1 MRFHRRTAA
10 LIAVVLILIGTGAVL
25 LAANLPVLWTAG
37 GLDAGT
43 TGAGQSARMA
53 VDAMGNVAIVS
64 GPALNSQDLAV
75 TSYTQD
81 GTFRW
86 RSTVTPNIGRFLG
99 DWIAASPE
107 GDFVAV
113 GHNITSTG
121 NPISITLVRYS
132 SDGTLLWRR
141 DIAGTFPSVGR
152 LLVDAAGSAYLA
164 FNSVG
169 DGQDIRLQKYDASGI
184 LQWSQV
190 ISTGT
195 FANDVATSAALSPN
209 GADVV
214 LTGNIV
220 GGATWIVAAFNAVTG
235 ARRWLVVS
243 PEGLT
248 TRDVVVDA
256 SRVFVTGQSF
266 TGAGTPA
273 LRYWLTVVAYDRA
286 TGARLWRRDLKPAD
300 AADAAGLRMAL
311 APDGGV
317 IATGQTNRGFLDWY
331 TVALEP
337 TGALRWEAV
346 RDGGLNTD
354 EIPAAVFTLAD
365 GTTVVTGKGGPNLPG
380 GFIPGVT
387 VGYGPD
393 GTLLWQA
400 FARMATVWGN
410 ALPNGNVC
418 ATGGY
423 DALITCWR
431 PVATGNQP
439 PTAVMSAT
447 PTSGPGP
454 LTVTFDGS
462 ASSDAD
468 GTIVAWSWAFGDG
481 QFSVGARTAHMYL
494 WARYLHGVAHG
505 DRQRRSV
512 QHDDDDD
519 RGDRCDTAGAG
530 RAHRCRERR
539 QIDRV
544 EVDERYDRADR
555 GRDRAMHWIRL
566 HELRSS
572 RFGRRNRDHVHRSIV
587 GPSDDLHLSRTR
599 GQRSRNVVLLEHG
612 ERSDEPLARL
622 VTRGDGLRKSLRAA
636 KGGAAGRTRRALV
649 LRSVRRLP

>member
-43 TGAGQSARMA
+43 TGAGQSAKMA

-121 NPISITLVRYS
+121 NPIGITLVRYS

-481 QFSVGARTAHMYL
+481 QFSVGARTAHMYSGP
-494 WARYLHGVAHG
+494 ATY
-505 DRQRRSV
+505 
-512 QHDDDDD
+512 
-519 RGDRCDTAGAG
+519 TASLTVTDNGGASNTTTTTI
-530 RAHRCRERR
+530 A
-539 QIDRV
+539 
-544 EVDERYDRADR
+544 
-555 GRDRAMHWIRL
+555 
-566 HELRSS
+566 
-572 RFGRRNRDHVHRSIV
+572 
-587 GPSDDLHLSRTR
+587 
-599 GQRSRNVVLLEHG
+599 
-612 ERSDEPLARL
+612 
-622 VTRGDGLRKSLRAA
+622 VTGATPQAPAALTAAASGRKSIALRWTNGTIAQTA
-636 KGGAAGRTRRALV
+636 VEIERCTGSGCTNFARVASVAGTATTFTDRLLALRTTYTYRVRAV
-649 LRSVRRLP
+649 NEAGTSSYSNTASAVTSR

>member
-1 MRFHRRTAA
+1 MRFHKHTKIIIAA
-10 LIAVVLILIGTGAVL
+10 VPILIGTGAIL

-43 TGAGQSARMA
+43 TSAGHSARMA

-64 GPALNSQDLAV
+64 APALNSRDLAV

-81 GTFRW
+81 GAFRW
-86 RSTVTPNIGRFLG
+86 RSTVTPGSGHFIG

-113 GHNITSTG
+113 GHSATSTG
-121 NPISITLVRYS
+121 NPIAITLVRFS
-132 SDGTLLWRR
+132 SGGTLLWRR
-141 DIAGTFPSVGR
+141 DIAGMFPSVGR
-152 LLVDAAGSAYLA
+152 LLVDAAGSTYLA
-164 FNSVG
+164 FNALG
-169 DGQDIRLQKYDASGI
+169 DGQDIGLQKYDASGI

-190 ISTGT
+190 IATG
-195 FANDVATSAALSPN
+195 FLSNDVATSAALSPN

-220 GGATWIVAAFNAVTG
+220 GGATWIVANFNAVTG

-243 PEGLT
+243 PEGVT

-273 LRYWLTVVAYDRA
+273 LRYFLTVVAYDRA

-300 AADAAGLRMAL
+300 AADAAGLRMAIL
-311 APDGGV
+311 PDGGV
-317 IATGQTNRGFLDWY
+317 VATGQTSRGFLDWY

-346 RDGGLNTD
+346 RDGGLNTN

-365 GTTVVTGKGGPNLPG
+365 GTTVVTGQGGPNLPG
-380 GFIPGVT
+380 GFIQGVAA
-387 VGYGPD
+387 GYGRD

-400 FARMATVWGN
+400 FARMVTVWGS
-410 ALPNGNVC
+410 ALPNGDFC

-431 PVATGNQP
+431 PAATANQP

-447 PTSGPGP
+447 PRSGLSP

-468 GTIVAWSWAFGDG
+468 GSIVAWSWNFGDG
-481 QFSVGARTAHMYL
+481 QFGVSAKTAHMYSGPATYTASL
-494 WARYLHGVAHG
+494 TVTDNGGATSTTSTTIVVGGELPQTPFALTAAVSG
-505 DRQRRSV
+505 RRSIALAWMISGNV
-512 QHDDDDD
+512 QTAVEIERCTGSGCTNFARVASVAGTATRYTD
-519 RGDRCDTAGAG
+519 RSLAQRTTYTYRVRAVNSSGASDYSNTASATT
-530 RAHRCRERR
+530 
-539 QIDRV
+539 
-544 EVDERYDRADR
+544 
-555 GRDRAMHWIRL
+555 
-566 HELRSS
+566 S
-572 RFGRRNRDHVHRSIV
+572 R
-587 GPSDDLHLSRTR
+587 
-599 GQRSRNVVLLEHG
+599 
-612 ERSDEPLARL
+612 
-622 VTRGDGLRKSLRAA
+622 
-636 KGGAAGRTRRALV
+636 
-649 LRSVRRLP
+649 

>member
-1 MRFHRRTAA
+1 MRFYRRTAA
-10 LIAVVLILIGTGAVL
+10 LTAVVLVLIGTGAVL
-25 LAANLPVLWTAG
+25 LAANLPALWTAG

-107 GDFVAV
+107 GAFVAV
-113 GHNITSTG
+113 GHTTTSTG
-121 NPISITLVRYS
+121 NPIGITLVRYS

-141 DIAGTFPSVGR
+141 DIAGTSPSVGR

-195 FANDVATSAALSPN
+195 FANDVATSAALSPS
-209 GADVV
+209 GADVM

-243 PEGLT
+243 PEGVT

-410 ALPNGNVC
+410 GLPNGNVC

-423 DALITCWR
+423 DALVTCWR

-439 PTAVMSAT
+439 PTAAMSAT

-481 QFSVGARTAHMYL
+481 QFSGGARTAHMYSGPATYRASL
-494 WARYLHGVAHG
+494 TVTDNGGASNTTTTTIAVTGATPQAPAALTAAASGGKSIALRWTNGTIAQTAVEIERCTGSGCTNFARVASVARTATTFT
-505 DRQRRSV
+505 DRSLAPRTTYTYRV
-512 QHDDDDD
+512 
-519 RGDRCDTAGAG
+519 RAVNEAGASPYSNT
-530 RAHRCRERR
+530 ASA
-539 QIDRV
+539 V
-544 EVDERYDRADR
+544 T
-555 GRDRAMHWIRL
+555 
-566 HELRSS
+566 S
-572 RFGRRNRDHVHRSIV
+572 R
-587 GPSDDLHLSRTR
+587 
-599 GQRSRNVVLLEHG
+599 
-612 ERSDEPLARL
+612 
-622 VTRGDGLRKSLRAA
+622 
-636 KGGAAGRTRRALV
+636 
-649 LRSVRRLP
+649 

>member
-1 MRFHRRTAA
+1 
-10 LIAVVLILIGTGAVL
+10 
-25 LAANLPVLWTAG
+25 
-37 GLDAGT
+37 
-43 TGAGQSARMA
+43 
-53 VDAMGNVAIVS
+53 
-64 GPALNSQDLAV
+64 
-75 TSYTQD
+75 
-81 GTFRW
+81 
-86 RSTVTPNIGRFLG
+86 VTPNTGRFIG

-121 NPISITLVRYS
+121 NPISIMLVRYS

-195 FANDVATSAALSPN
+195 FANDVATSAALSPT

-300 AADAAGLRMAL
+300 AADAAGLRIAL

-354 EIPAAVFTLAD
+354 EIPAAVLTLAD

-410 ALPNGNVC
+410 TLPNGDVC

-439 PTAVMSAT
+439 PIAVMSAT

-462 ASSDAD
+462 GSSDAD

-481 QFSVGARTAHMYL
+481 QFSVGARTAHMYSGP
-494 WARYLHGVAHG
+494 ATY
-505 DRQRRSV
+505 
-512 QHDDDDD
+512 
-519 RGDRCDTAGAG
+519 TASLTVTDNGGASNTTTRTIAVTGATPQAPAALSAASG
-530 RAHRCRERR
+530 RKSIALRWTNGTIA
-539 QIDRV
+539 QTAV
-544 EVDERYDRADR
+544 EVERCTGSACTNFARVASVAGTAAMFTDRLLAPR
-555 GRDRAMHWIRL
+555 TTYTYRVRAVS
-566 HELRSS
+566 EAGTSS
-572 RFGRRNRDHVHRSIV
+572 YSNTASAVT
-587 GPSDDLHLSRTR
+587 SR
-599 GQRSRNVVLLEHG
+599 
-612 ERSDEPLARL
+612 
-622 VTRGDGLRKSLRAA
+622 
-636 KGGAAGRTRRALV
+636 
-649 LRSVRRLP
+649 

>member
-43 TGAGQSARMA
+43 TGAGQSAKMA

-141 DIAGTFPSVGR
+141 DIAGTSPSVGR

-481 QFSVGARTAHMYL
+481 QFSVGARTAHMYSGP
-494 WARYLHGVAHG
+494 ATY
-505 DRQRRSV
+505 
-512 QHDDDDD
+512 
-519 RGDRCDTAGAG
+519 TASLTVTDNGGASNTTTTTI
-530 RAHRCRERR
+530 A
-539 QIDRV
+539 
-544 EVDERYDRADR
+544 
-555 GRDRAMHWIRL
+555 
-566 HELRSS
+566 
-572 RFGRRNRDHVHRSIV
+572 
-587 GPSDDLHLSRTR
+587 
-599 GQRSRNVVLLEHG
+599 
-612 ERSDEPLARL
+612 
-622 VTRGDGLRKSLRAA
+622 VTGATPQAPAALTAAASGRKSIALRWTNGTIAQTA
-636 KGGAAGRTRRALV
+636 VEIERCTGSGCTNFARVASVAGTATTFTDRLLALRTTYTYRVRAV
-649 LRSVRRLP
+649 NEAGTSSYSNTASAVTSR

>member
-53 VDAMGNVAIVS
+53 ADAMGNVAIVS

-248 TRDVVVDA
+248 TRDVVVDG

-337 TGALRWEAV
+337 TGAVRWEAV

-354 EIPAAVFTLAD
+354 EVPAAVFTLAD

-410 ALPNGNVC
+410 GLPNGNVC

-423 DALITCWR
+423 DALVTCWR

-439 PTAVMSAT
+439 PTAAMSAT

-481 QFSVGARTAHMYL
+481 QFSGGARTAHMYSGPATYRASL
-494 WARYLHGVAHG
+494 TVTDNGGASNTTTTTIAVTGAIPQAPAALTAAASGGKSIALRWTNGTIAQTAVEIERCTGSGCTNFARVASVARTATTFT
-505 DRQRRSV
+505 DRSLALRTTYTYRV
-512 QHDDDDD
+512 
-519 RGDRCDTAGAG
+519 RAVNEAGASPYSNT
-530 RAHRCRERR
+530 ASA
-539 QIDRV
+539 V
-544 EVDERYDRADR
+544 T
-555 GRDRAMHWIRL
+555 
-566 HELRSS
+566 S
-572 RFGRRNRDHVHRSIV
+572 R
-587 GPSDDLHLSRTR
+587 
-599 GQRSRNVVLLEHG
+599 
-612 ERSDEPLARL
+612 
-622 VTRGDGLRKSLRAA
+622 
-636 KGGAAGRTRRALV
+636 
-649 LRSVRRLP
+649 

>member
-1 MRFHRRTAA
+1 MIFHKKTAA
-10 LIAVVLILIGTGAVL
+10 LMAAVLLLIGTAAVI
-25 LAANLPVLWTAG
+25 AATTIPVLWSAG

-64 GPALNSQDLAV
+64 GPALNSRDLAV
-75 TSYTQD
+75 SSYTQN

-86 RSTVTPNIGRFLG
+86 RGTVSPAVGTFRG

-113 GHNITSTG
+113 GRNVTSTG
-121 NPISITLVRYS
+121 NPIGITMVRYS
-132 SDGTLLWRR
+132 SGGTLLWRR

-152 LLVDAAGSAYLA
+152 LLVDAAGSTYLA
-164 FNSVG
+164 FNSLG
-169 DGQDIRLQKYDASGI
+169 DGQDIRLQKYDPSGN

-190 ISTGT
+190 IATGLLS
-195 FANDVATSAALSPN
+195 NDVATSAAFSPN

-220 GGATWIVAAFNAVTG
+220 GGATWIVASFNAVTG

-243 PEGLT
+243 PEGLS

-273 LRYWLTVVAYDRA
+273 LRYWLTVVAYDSA

-300 AADAAGLRMAL
+300 AGDAAGLRMAL

-317 IATGQTNRGFLDWY
+317 IVTGQTNRGFLDWY

-346 RDGGLNTD
+346 RDGGLNTN
-354 EIPAAVFTLAD
+354 EIPAAVFMLPD
-365 GTTVVTGKGGPNLPG
+365 GTTVVTGQGGPNLPG

-387 VGYGPD
+387 VGYGRD

-400 FARMATVWGN
+400 FSRMVTVWGS
-410 ALPNGNVC
+410 ALPNGDIC

-431 PVATGNQP
+431 PVVGAPNMP
-439 PTAVMSAT
+439 PVAAMSAT
-447 PTSGPGP
+447 PTSGPAP

-468 GTIVAWSWAFGDG
+468 GAVVAWSWSFGDG
-481 QFSVGARTAHMYL
+481 AFSSGARTAHMYSGPGTYTASL
-494 WARYLHGVAHG
+494 TVTDDQGATATSMTTIVATSELLPQAPSALSAAAVG
-505 DRQRRSV
+505 RRSISLTWTNGTIAQTAV
-512 QHDDDDD
+512 LIE
-519 RGDRCDTAGAG
+519 RCTGAG
-530 RAHRCRERR
+530 CTNFAQVASVAGNATTYTDSSLAARTTYTYRA
-539 QIDRV
+539 
-544 EVDERYDRADR
+544 RAFNQFGGSPYSNIASAR
-555 GRDRAMHWIRL
+555 T
-566 HELRSS
+566 LR
-572 RFGRRNRDHVHRSIV
+572 
-587 GPSDDLHLSRTR
+587 
-599 GQRSRNVVLLEHG
+599 
-612 ERSDEPLARL
+612 
-622 VTRGDGLRKSLRAA
+622 
-636 KGGAAGRTRRALV
+636 
-649 LRSVRRLP
+649 

>member
-10 LIAVVLILIGTGAVL
+10 LTAVVLILIGTGAVL
-25 LAANLPVLWTAG
+25 LAANLPVLWTAD

-43 TGAGQSARMA
+43 TGAGQSAKMA

-107 GDFVAV
+107 GAFVAV

-141 DIAGTFPSVGR
+141 DIAGTVPSVGR

-400 FARMATVWGN
+400 FARMATVWGD

-481 QFSVGARTAHMYL
+481 QFSVGARTAHMYSGPATYTASL
-494 WARYLHGVAHG
+494 TVTDNGGASNTTTTTIVVTGATPQAPAALTAAASG
-505 DRQRRSV
+505 RRSIALRWTNGTIAQTAV
-512 QHDDDDD
+512 EIERCTGSGCTNFARVASVAGTATTFTD
-519 RGDRCDTAGAG
+519 RLLALLTTYTYRVRAVNEAGTSSYSNTASA
-530 RAHRCRERR
+530 
-539 QIDRV
+539 V
-544 EVDERYDRADR
+544 T
-555 GRDRAMHWIRL
+555 
-566 HELRSS
+566 
-572 RFGRRNRDHVHRSIV
+572 NR
-587 GPSDDLHLSRTR
+587 
-599 GQRSRNVVLLEHG
+599 
-612 ERSDEPLARL
+612 
-622 VTRGDGLRKSLRAA
+622 
-636 KGGAAGRTRRALV
+636 
-649 LRSVRRLP
+649 

>member
-1 MRFHRRTAA
+1 MRFYRRTAA
-10 LIAVVLILIGTGAVL
+10 LTAVVLVLIGTGAVL
-25 LAANLPVLWTAG
+25 LAANLPALWTAG

-107 GDFVAV
+107 GDFVGV

-141 DIAGTFPSVGR
+141 DIAGTSPSVGR

-195 FANDVATSAALSPN
+195 FANDVATSAALSPS
-209 GADVV
+209 GADVM

-243 PEGLT
+243 PEGVT

-410 ALPNGNVC
+410 GLPNGNVC

-423 DALITCWR
+423 DALVTCWR

-439 PTAVMSAT
+439 PTAAMSAT
-447 PTSGPGP
+447 PTSGPAP

-481 QFSVGARTAHMYL
+481 QFSGGARTAHMYSGPATYRASL
-494 WARYLHGVAHG
+494 TVTDNGGASNTTTTTIAVTGATPQAPAALTAAASGGKSIALRWTNGTIAQTAVEIERCTGSGCTNFARVASVARTATTFT
-505 DRQRRSV
+505 DRSLAPRTTYTYRV
-512 QHDDDDD
+512 
-519 RGDRCDTAGAG
+519 RAVNEAGASPYSNT
-530 RAHRCRERR
+530 ASA
-539 QIDRV
+539 V
-544 EVDERYDRADR
+544 T
-555 GRDRAMHWIRL
+555 
-566 HELRSS
+566 S
-572 RFGRRNRDHVHRSIV
+572 R
-587 GPSDDLHLSRTR
+587 
-599 GQRSRNVVLLEHG
+599 
-612 ERSDEPLARL
+612 
-622 VTRGDGLRKSLRAA
+622 
-636 KGGAAGRTRRALV
+636 
-649 LRSVRRLP
+649 

>member
-1 MRFHRRTAA
+1 MRFHERTAA
-10 LIAVVLILIGTGAVL
+10 LIALVLILIGTGVVL

-43 TGAGQSARMA
+43 TGAGQAARMA
-53 VDAMGNVAIVS
+53 VDAAGNVAIVS

-410 ALPNGNVC
+410 VLPNGNVC

-439 PTAVMSAT
+439 PTAIMSAT

-481 QFSVGARTAHMYL
+481 QFSVGARTAHMYSGP
-494 WARYLHGVAHG
+494 ATY
-505 DRQRRSV
+505 
-512 QHDDDDD
+512 
-519 RGDRCDTAGAG
+519 TASLTVTDNGGASNTTTTTI
-530 RAHRCRERR
+530 A
-539 QIDRV
+539 
-544 EVDERYDRADR
+544 
-555 GRDRAMHWIRL
+555 
-566 HELRSS
+566 
-572 RFGRRNRDHVHRSIV
+572 
-587 GPSDDLHLSRTR
+587 
-599 GQRSRNVVLLEHG
+599 
-612 ERSDEPLARL
+612 
-622 VTRGDGLRKSLRAA
+622 VTGATPQAPAALTAAASRKSIALRWTNGTIAQTA
-636 KGGAAGRTRRALV
+636 VEIERCTGSGCTNFARVASVAGTATTFTDRLLALRTTYTYRVRAVNEAGTSSYSNTASAVTSL
-649 LRSVRRLP
+649 

>member
-1 MRFHRRTAA
+1 MRFHKRAA
-10 LIAVVLILIGTGAVL
+10 GLIPLVLILSGTAAVL

-43 TGAGQSARMA
+43 TGAGQSAKMA

-107 GDFVAV
+107 GAFVAV

-121 NPISITLVRYS
+121 NPIGITLVRYS

-141 DIAGTFPSVGR
+141 DIAGTSPSVGR

-195 FANDVATSAALSPN
+195 FANDVATSAALSPS
-209 GADVV
+209 GADVM

-387 VGYGPD
+387 VGYGSD

-431 PVATGNQP
+431 PVATGSQR
-439 PTAVMSAT
+439 PTAVMSAN

-481 QFSVGARTAHMYL
+481 QFSVGARTAHMYSGPATYTASL
-494 WARYLHGVAHG
+494 TVTDNGGASNTTTTTVAVTGATPQAPAALTAAASGGKSIALRWTNGTIAQTAVEIERCTGSGCTNFARVASVARTATTFT
-505 DRQRRSV
+505 DRSLAPRTTYTYRV
-512 QHDDDDD
+512 
-519 RGDRCDTAGAG
+519 RAVNEAGASPYSNT
-530 RAHRCRERR
+530 ASA
-539 QIDRV
+539 V
-544 EVDERYDRADR
+544 T
-555 GRDRAMHWIRL
+555 
-566 HELRSS
+566 S
-572 RFGRRNRDHVHRSIV
+572 R
-587 GPSDDLHLSRTR
+587 
-599 GQRSRNVVLLEHG
+599 
-612 ERSDEPLARL
+612 
-622 VTRGDGLRKSLRAA
+622 
-636 KGGAAGRTRRALV
+636 
-649 LRSVRRLP
+649 

>member
-1 MRFHRRTAA
+1 
-10 LIAVVLILIGTGAVL
+10 
-25 LAANLPVLWTAG
+25 
-37 GLDAGT
+37 
-43 TGAGQSARMA
+43 MA

-107 GDFVAV
+107 GAFVAV
-113 GHNITSTG
+113 GHTTTSTG
-121 NPISITLVRYS
+121 NPIGITLVRYS

-141 DIAGTFPSVGR
+141 DIAGTSPSVGR

-195 FANDVATSAALSPN
+195 FANDVATSAALSPS
-209 GADVV
+209 GADVM

-243 PEGLT
+243 PEGVT

-410 ALPNGNVC
+410 GLPNGNVC

-423 DALITCWR
+423 DALVTCWR

-439 PTAVMSAT
+439 PTAAMSAT

-481 QFSVGARTAHMYL
+481 QSSVGARTAHMYSGPATYTASL
-494 WARYLHGVAHG
+494 TVTDNGGASNTTTTTIAVTGATPQAPAALTAAASGGKSIALRWTNGTIAQTAVEIERCTGSGCTNFARVASVARTATTFT
-505 DRQRRSV
+505 DRSLAPRTTYTYRV
-512 QHDDDDD
+512 
-519 RGDRCDTAGAG
+519 RAVNEAGASPYSNT
-530 RAHRCRERR
+530 ASA
-539 QIDRV
+539 V
-544 EVDERYDRADR
+544 T
-555 GRDRAMHWIRL
+555 
-566 HELRSS
+566 S
-572 RFGRRNRDHVHRSIV
+572 R
-587 GPSDDLHLSRTR
+587 
-599 GQRSRNVVLLEHG
+599 
-612 ERSDEPLARL
+612 
-622 VTRGDGLRKSLRAA
+622 
-636 KGGAAGRTRRALV
+636 
-649 LRSVRRLP
+649 

>member
-1 MRFHRRTAA
+1 MRFHERSG
-10 LIAVVLILIGTGAVL
+10 LIPLVLILIGTAAVL

-43 TGAGQSARMA
+43 TGAGQSATMA
-53 VDAMGNVAIVS
+53 ADAMGNVAVVS
-64 GPALNSQDLAV
+64 GPALNSRDLAV

-86 RSTVTPNIGRFLG
+86 RSTVTPNVGRFLG

-141 DIAGTFPSVGR
+141 DIAGTVPSVGR

-169 DGQDIRLQKYDASGI
+169 DGQDIRLQKYDASGV

-243 PEGLT
+243 PEGLA

-331 TVALEP
+331 TVALDP

-354 EIPAAVFTLAD
+354 EVPAAVFTLAD

-431 PVATGNQP
+431 PVATGNQS
-439 PTAVMSAT
+439 PTAVMLAT

-481 QFSVGARTAHMYL
+481 QFSVGARTAHMSSGPATYTASL
-494 WARYLHGVAHG
+494 TVTDNGGASNTTTTTVAVTGATPQAPAALTAAASRKSIALTWTNGTIAQTAVEIERCTGSGCTNFARVASVAG
-505 DRQRRSV
+505 TAATFTDRSV
-512 QHDDDDD
+512 ALQTTYTY
-519 RGDRCDTAGAG
+519 RVRAVNQAGTSSYSNTASA
-530 RAHRCRERR
+530 
-539 QIDRV
+539 V
-544 EVDERYDRADR
+544 T
-555 GRDRAMHWIRL
+555 
-566 HELRSS
+566 S
-572 RFGRRNRDHVHRSIV
+572 R
-587 GPSDDLHLSRTR
+587 
-599 GQRSRNVVLLEHG
+599 
-612 ERSDEPLARL
+612 
-622 VTRGDGLRKSLRAA
+622 
-636 KGGAAGRTRRALV
+636 
-649 LRSVRRLP
+649 

>member
-1 MRFHRRTAA
+1 MRFYRRTAA
-10 LIAVVLILIGTGAVL
+10 LTAVVLVLIGTGAVL
-25 LAANLPVLWTAG
+25 LAANLPALWTAG

-43 TGAGQSARMA
+43 TGAGQSAKMA

-107 GDFVAV
+107 GAFVAV
-113 GHNITSTG
+113 GHNVTSTG
-121 NPISITLVRYS
+121 NPIGITLVRYS

-195 FANDVATSAALSPN
+195 FANDVATSAALSPS
-209 GADVV
+209 GADVM

-243 PEGLT
+243 PEGVT

-410 ALPNGNVC
+410 GLPNGNVC

-423 DALITCWR
+423 DALVTCWR

-439 PTAVMSAT
+439 PTAAMSAT

-481 QFSVGARTAHMYL
+481 QFSGGARTAHMYSGPATYTASL
-494 WARYLHGVAHG
+494 TVTDNGGASNTTTTTIAVTGATPQAPAALTADASGRKSIALRWTNGTIAQTAVEIERCTASGCTNFARVASVARTATTFT
-505 DRQRRSV
+505 DRSLAPRTTYTYRV
-512 QHDDDDD
+512 
-519 RGDRCDTAGAG
+519 RAVNEAGASPYSNT
-530 RAHRCRERR
+530 ASA
-539 QIDRV
+539 V
-544 EVDERYDRADR
+544 T
-555 GRDRAMHWIRL
+555 
-566 HELRSS
+566 S
-572 RFGRRNRDHVHRSIV
+572 R
-587 GPSDDLHLSRTR
+587 
-599 GQRSRNVVLLEHG
+599 
-612 ERSDEPLARL
+612 
-622 VTRGDGLRKSLRAA
+622 
-636 KGGAAGRTRRALV
+636 
-649 LRSVRRLP
+649 

>member
-107 GDFVAV
+107 GAFVAV

-141 DIAGTFPSVGR
+141 DIAGTSPSVGR

-439 PTAVMSAT
+439 PTAAMSAT

-481 QFSVGARTAHMYL
+481 QFSVGARTAHMYSGPATYTASL
-494 WARYLHGVAHG
+494 TVTDNGGASNTTTTTIAVTGATPQAPAALTAAASGRKSIALRWTNGTIAQTAVEIERCTGSGCTNFARVASVAG
-505 DRQRRSV
+505 TATTFTDRLLALRTTYTYRV
-512 QHDDDDD
+512 
-519 RGDRCDTAGAG
+519 RAVNGAG
-530 RAHRCRERR
+530 T
-539 QIDRV
+539 
-544 EVDERYDRADR
+544 
-555 GRDRAMHWIRL
+555 
-566 HELRSS
+566 SS
-572 RFGRRNRDHVHRSIV
+572 YSNTASAVT
-587 GPSDDLHLSRTR
+587 SR
-599 GQRSRNVVLLEHG
+599 
-612 ERSDEPLARL
+612 
-622 VTRGDGLRKSLRAA
+622 
-636 KGGAAGRTRRALV
+636 
-649 LRSVRRLP
+649 

>member
-1 MRFHRRTAA
+1 MRPHKRTAA
-10 LIAVVLILIGTGAVL
+10 LIWVVLILIGTGAVL

-43 TGAGQSARMA
+43 TGAGQSAKMA

-481 QFSVGARTAHMYL
+481 QFSVGARTAHMYSGP
-494 WARYLHGVAHG
+494 ATY
-505 DRQRRSV
+505 
-512 QHDDDDD
+512 
-519 RGDRCDTAGAG
+519 TASLTVTDNGGASNTTTTTI
-530 RAHRCRERR
+530 A
-539 QIDRV
+539 
-544 EVDERYDRADR
+544 
-555 GRDRAMHWIRL
+555 
-566 HELRSS
+566 
-572 RFGRRNRDHVHRSIV
+572 
-587 GPSDDLHLSRTR
+587 
-599 GQRSRNVVLLEHG
+599 
-612 ERSDEPLARL
+612 
-622 VTRGDGLRKSLRAA
+622 VTGATPQAPAALTAAASGRKSIALRWTNGTIAQTA
-636 KGGAAGRTRRALV
+636 VEIERCTGSGCTNFARVASVAGTATTFTDRLLALRTTYTYRVRAV
-649 LRSVRRLP
+649 NEAGTSSYSNTASAVTSP

>member
-1 MRFHRRTAA
+1 MRFHKRTAA
-10 LIAVVLILIGTGAVL
+10 FVAAVSILIGTGAVL
-25 LAANLPVLWTAG
+25 LAANLPVLWIAG

-53 VDAMGNVAIVS
+53 VDAIGNVAIVS

-75 TSYTQD
+75 TSYAQD

-121 NPISITLVRYS
+121 NSISITLVRYS

-164 FNSVG
+164 FSSVG
-169 DGQDIRLQKYDASGI
+169 DGQDIRLQKYNASGI

-190 ISTGT
+190 IATGT
-195 FANDVATSAALSPN
+195 LANDVATSAALSPN

-273 LRYWLTVVAYDRA
+273 LRYWLTVVAYDGA

-400 FARMATVWGN
+400 FARMATVWGD

-481 QFSVGARTAHMYL
+481 QFSVGARTAHMYSGP
-494 WARYLHGVAHG
+494 ATY
-505 DRQRRSV
+505 
-512 QHDDDDD
+512 
-519 RGDRCDTAGAG
+519 TASLTVTDNGGASNTTTTTI
-530 RAHRCRERR
+530 A
-539 QIDRV
+539 
-544 EVDERYDRADR
+544 
-555 GRDRAMHWIRL
+555 
-566 HELRSS
+566 
-572 RFGRRNRDHVHRSIV
+572 
-587 GPSDDLHLSRTR
+587 
-599 GQRSRNVVLLEHG
+599 
-612 ERSDEPLARL
+612 
-622 VTRGDGLRKSLRAA
+622 VTGATPQAPAALTAAASGRKSIALRWTNGTIAQTA
-636 KGGAAGRTRRALV
+636 VEIERCTGSGCTNFARVASVAGTAITFTDRLLALRTTYTYRVRAV
-649 LRSVRRLP
+649 NEAGTSSYSNTASAVTSR

>member
-43 TGAGQSARMA
+43 TGAGQSAKMA

-121 NPISITLVRYS
+121 NPISVTLVRYS

-354 EIPAAVFTLAD
+354 EVPAAVFTLAD

-387 VGYGPD
+387 VGYGPN

-481 QFSVGARTAHMYL
+481 QFSVGARTAHMYSGP
-494 WARYLHGVAHG
+494 ATY
-505 DRQRRSV
+505 
-512 QHDDDDD
+512 
-519 RGDRCDTAGAG
+519 TASLTVTDNGGA
-530 RAHRCRERR
+530 
-539 QIDRV
+539 
-544 EVDERYDRADR
+544 
-555 GRDRAMHWIRL
+555 
-566 HELRSS
+566 S
-572 RFGRRNRDHVHRSIV
+572 NTTTTTTIV
-587 GPSDDLHLSRTR
+587 
-599 GQRSRNVVLLEHG
+599 
-612 ERSDEPLARL
+612 
-622 VTRGDGLRKSLRAA
+622 VTGATPQAPAALTAAASRKSIALRWTNGTIAQTA
-636 KGGAAGRTRRALV
+636 VEIERCTGSGCTNFARVASVAGTATTFTDRLLALRTTYTYRVRAV
-649 LRSVRRLP
+649 NEAGTSSYSNTASAVTSR

>member
-43 TGAGQSARMA
+43 TGAGQSAKMA

-141 DIAGTFPSVGR
+141 DIAGTVPSVGR

-400 FARMATVWGN
+400 FARMATVWGD

-481 QFSVGARTAHMYL
+481 QFSVGARTAHMYSGPATYTASL
-494 WARYLHGVAHG
+494 TVTDNGGASNTTTTTIAVTGATPQAPAALTADASGRKSIALRWTNGTIAQTAVEIERCTGSGCTNFARVASVARTATTFT
-505 DRQRRSV
+505 DRSLALRTTYTYRV
-512 QHDDDDD
+512 
-519 RGDRCDTAGAG
+519 RAVNEAGASPYSNT
-530 RAHRCRERR
+530 ASA
-539 QIDRV
+539 V
-544 EVDERYDRADR
+544 T
-555 GRDRAMHWIRL
+555 
-566 HELRSS
+566 S
-572 RFGRRNRDHVHRSIV
+572 R
-587 GPSDDLHLSRTR
+587 
-599 GQRSRNVVLLEHG
+599 
-612 ERSDEPLARL
+612 
-622 VTRGDGLRKSLRAA
+622 
-636 KGGAAGRTRRALV
+636 
-649 LRSVRRLP
+649 

>member
-43 TGAGQSARMA
+43 TGAGQSAKMA

-365 GTTVVTGKGGPNLPG
+365 GTTVVTGKGGPNLPD

-481 QFSVGARTAHMYL
+481 QFSVGARTAHMYSGP
-494 WARYLHGVAHG
+494 ATY
-505 DRQRRSV
+505 
-512 QHDDDDD
+512 
-519 RGDRCDTAGAG
+519 TASLTVTDNGGASNTTTTTI
-530 RAHRCRERR
+530 A
-539 QIDRV
+539 
-544 EVDERYDRADR
+544 
-555 GRDRAMHWIRL
+555 
-566 HELRSS
+566 
-572 RFGRRNRDHVHRSIV
+572 
-587 GPSDDLHLSRTR
+587 
-599 GQRSRNVVLLEHG
+599 
-612 ERSDEPLARL
+612 
-622 VTRGDGLRKSLRAA
+622 VTGAIPQAPAALTAAASGRKSIALRWTNGTIAQTA
-636 KGGAAGRTRRALV
+636 VEIERCTGSGCTNFARVASVARTATTFTDRSLALRTTYTYRVRAVNEAGTSSYSNTASAV
-649 LRSVRRLP
+649 TSP

>member
-1 MRFHRRTAA
+1 
-10 LIAVVLILIGTGAVL
+10 
-25 LAANLPVLWTAG
+25 
-37 GLDAGT
+37 
-43 TGAGQSARMA
+43 
-53 VDAMGNVAIVS
+53 MGNVAIVS

-107 GDFVAV
+107 GAFVAV
-113 GHNITSTG
+113 GHNVTSTG

-132 SDGTLLWRR
+132 FDGTLLWRR
-141 DIAGTFPSVGR
+141 DIAGTSPSVGR

-164 FNSVG
+164 FNSIG

-410 ALPNGNVC
+410 VLPNGNVC

-439 PTAVMSAT
+439 PTAAMSAT
-447 PTSGPGP
+447 PRSGPGP

-481 QFSVGARTAHMYL
+481 QFSVGARTAHMYSGPATYTASL
-494 WARYLHGVAHG
+494 TVTDNGGASNTTTTTIAVTGAIPQAPAALTAAASGRKSIALRWTNGTIAQTAVEIERCTGSGCTNFARVASVAG
-505 DRQRRSV
+505 TATTFTDRLLALRTTYTYRV
-512 QHDDDDD
+512 
-519 RGDRCDTAGAG
+519 RAVNGAG
-530 RAHRCRERR
+530 T
-539 QIDRV
+539 
-544 EVDERYDRADR
+544 
-555 GRDRAMHWIRL
+555 
-566 HELRSS
+566 SS
-572 RFGRRNRDHVHRSIV
+572 YSNTAS
-587 GPSDDLHLSRTR
+587 
-599 GQRSRNVVLLEHG
+599 
-612 ERSDEPLARL
+612 A
-622 VTRGDGLRKSLRAA
+622 VTS
-636 KGGAAGRTRRALV
+636 
-649 LRSVRRLP
+649 P

>member
-43 TGAGQSARMA
+43 TGAGQSAKMA

-86 RSTVTPNIGRFLG
+86 RSTVTPNVGRFLG

-107 GDFVAV
+107 GDFVAA

-121 NPISITLVRYS
+121 NPISIMLVRYS

-169 DGQDIRLQKYDASGI
+169 DGQDIRLLKYDASGI

-209 GADVV
+209 GADVM

-337 TGALRWEAV
+337 TGDLRWEAV

-365 GTTVVTGKGGPNLPG
+365 GTTVVTGKGGPNLPD

-454 LTVTFDGS
+454 LLTVTFDGS

-468 GTIVAWSWAFGDG
+468 GTLVAWSWAFGDG
-481 QFSVGARTAHMYL
+481 QFSVGARTAHMYSGPATYTASL
-494 WARYLHGVAHG
+494 TVTDNGGASNTTTTTVAVTG
-505 DRQRRSV
+505 ATPQAPAAL
-512 QHDDDDD
+512 
-519 RGDRCDTAGAG
+519 TADASG
-530 RAHRCRERR
+530 
-539 QIDRV
+539 
-544 EVDERYDRADR
+544 
-555 GRDRAMHWIRL
+555 
-566 HELRSS
+566 
-572 RFGRRNRDHVHRSIV
+572 
-587 GPSDDLHLSRTR
+587 
-599 GQRSRNVVLLEHG
+599 
-612 ERSDEPLARL
+612 
-622 VTRGDGLRKSLRAA
+622 RKSIALRWTNGTIAQTA
-636 KGGAAGRTRRALV
+636 VEIERCTGSGCTNFARVASVAGTATTFTDRLLAVQTTYTYRVRALNEAGTSSYSNTASAV
-649 LRSVRRLP
+649 TSR

>member
-10 LIAVVLILIGTGAVL
+10 FIAVVLILIGTGAVL

-195 FANDVATSAALSPN
+195 VANDVATSAALSPN

-266 TGAGTPA
+266 TGADTPA

-481 QFSVGARTAHMYL
+481 QFSVGARTAHMYSGP
-494 WARYLHGVAHG
+494 ATY
-505 DRQRRSV
+505 
-512 QHDDDDD
+512 
-519 RGDRCDTAGAG
+519 TASLTVTDNGGASNTTTTTI
-530 RAHRCRERR
+530 A
-539 QIDRV
+539 
-544 EVDERYDRADR
+544 
-555 GRDRAMHWIRL
+555 
-566 HELRSS
+566 
-572 RFGRRNRDHVHRSIV
+572 
-587 GPSDDLHLSRTR
+587 
-599 GQRSRNVVLLEHG
+599 
-612 ERSDEPLARL
+612 
-622 VTRGDGLRKSLRAA
+622 VTGATPQAPAALTAAASGRKSIALRWTNGTIAQTA
-636 KGGAAGRTRRALV
+636 VEIERCTGSGCTNFARVASVAGTATTFTDRLLALRTTYTYRVRAV
-649 LRSVRRLP
+649 NEAGTSSYSNTASAVTSQ

>member
-1 MRFHRRTAA
+1 M
-10 LIAVVLILIGTGAVL
+10 
-25 LAANLPVLWTAG
+25 
-37 GLDAGT
+37 
-43 TGAGQSARMA
+43 
-53 VDAMGNVAIVS
+53 
-64 GPALNSQDLAV
+64 
-75 TSYTQD
+75 
-81 GTFRW
+81 
-86 RSTVTPNIGRFLG
+86 TVTPTIGRFLG

-121 NPISITLVRYS
+121 NPISITLVCYS
-132 SDGTLLWRR
+132 SHGTLLWRR
-141 DIAGTFPSVGR
+141 DIAGTFPAVGR

-266 TGAGTPA
+266 TGAGTSA

-365 GTTVVTGKGGPNLPG
+365 GTTVVTGKGGPNLPD

-481 QFSVGARTAHMYL
+481 QFSVGARTAHMYSGP
-494 WARYLHGVAHG
+494 ATY
-505 DRQRRSV
+505 
-512 QHDDDDD
+512 
-519 RGDRCDTAGAG
+519 TASLTVTDNGGASNTTTTTIAVTG
-530 RAHRCRERR
+530 ATP
-539 QIDRV
+539 QAPAALT
-544 EVDERYDRADR
+544 ADAS
-555 GRDRAMHWIRL
+555 G
-566 HELRSS
+566 
-572 RFGRRNRDHVHRSIV
+572 
-587 GPSDDLHLSRTR
+587 
-599 GQRSRNVVLLEHG
+599 
-612 ERSDEPLARL
+612 
-622 VTRGDGLRKSLRAA
+622 RKSIALRWTNGTIAQTAVEIERCTGSGCTNFARVASVAGTATTFTDRLLALRTTYTYRVRAVNEAGTSSYSNTASAA
-636 KGGAAGRTRRALV
+636 TSR
-649 LRSVRRLP
+649 

>member
-43 TGAGQSARMA
+43 TGAGQSAKMA

-220 GGATWIVAAFNAVTG
+220 GGATWIVAAFNAVNG

-400 FARMATVWGN
+400 FARMATVWGD

-481 QFSVGARTAHMYL
+481 QFSVGARTAHMYSGPATYTASL
-494 WARYLHGVAHG
+494 TVTDNGGASNTTTTTIAVTGATPQAPAALTAVA
-505 DRQRRSV
+505 S
-512 QHDDDDD
+512 
-519 RGDRCDTAGAG
+519 A
-530 RAHRCRERR
+530 
-539 QIDRV
+539 
-544 EVDERYDRADR
+544 
-555 GRDRAMHWIRL
+555 
-566 HELRSS
+566 
-572 RFGRRNRDHVHRSIV
+572 
-587 GPSDDLHLSRTR
+587 
-599 GQRSRNVVLLEHG
+599 
-612 ERSDEPLARL
+612 
-622 VTRGDGLRKSLRAA
+622 RKSIALRWTNGTIAQTA
-636 KGGAAGRTRRALV
+636 VEFERCTGSGCTNFARVASVAGTATTFTDRLLALRTTYTYRVRAV
-649 LRSVRRLP
+649 NEAGTSSYSNTASAVTSP

>member
-43 TGAGQSARMA
+43 TGAGQSAKMA

-481 QFSVGARTAHMYL
+481 QFSVGARTAHMYSGP
-494 WARYLHGVAHG
+494 ATY
-505 DRQRRSV
+505 
-512 QHDDDDD
+512 
-519 RGDRCDTAGAG
+519 TASLTVTDNGGASNTTTTTI
-530 RAHRCRERR
+530 A
-539 QIDRV
+539 
-544 EVDERYDRADR
+544 
-555 GRDRAMHWIRL
+555 
-566 HELRSS
+566 
-572 RFGRRNRDHVHRSIV
+572 
-587 GPSDDLHLSRTR
+587 
-599 GQRSRNVVLLEHG
+599 
-612 ERSDEPLARL
+612 
-622 VTRGDGLRKSLRAA
+622 VTGATPQAPAALTAAASGRKSIALRWTNGTIAQTA
-636 KGGAAGRTRRALV
+636 VEIERCTGSGCTNFARVASVAGTATTFTDRLLALRTTYTYRVRAV
-649 LRSVRRLP
+649 NEAGTSSYSNTASAVTSR

>member
-1 MRFHRRTAA
+1 MRLHERTAA
-10 LIAVVLILIGTGAVL
+10 LIAVLILIGTGAIL
-25 LAANLPVLWTAG
+25 LATNLPVLWTAG

-43 TGAGQSARMA
+43 TGAGQSAKMA

-141 DIAGTFPSVGR
+141 DIAGTSPSVGR
-152 LLVDAAGSAYLA
+152 LLVDAASSAYLA

-169 DGQDIRLQKYDASGI
+169 DGQDIRLQKYDASGV

-190 ISTGT
+190 IATGT
-195 FANDVATSAALSPN
+195 FANDVATSAELSPN

-220 GGATWIVAAFNAVTG
+220 GGATWIVAAFNALTG

-256 SRVFVTGQSF
+256 SRVFVTGQSV
-266 TGAGTPA
+266 TGAGTST

-400 FARMATVWGN
+400 VARMATVWGN

-481 QFSVGARTAHMYL
+481 QFSVGARTAHMYSGP
-494 WARYLHGVAHG
+494 ATY
-505 DRQRRSV
+505 
-512 QHDDDDD
+512 
-519 RGDRCDTAGAG
+519 TASLTVTDNGGASNTT
-530 RAHRCRERR
+530 ATT
-539 QIDRV
+539 I
-544 EVDERYDRADR
+544 A
-555 GRDRAMHWIRL
+555 
-566 HELRSS
+566 
-572 RFGRRNRDHVHRSIV
+572 
-587 GPSDDLHLSRTR
+587 
-599 GQRSRNVVLLEHG
+599 
-612 ERSDEPLARL
+612 
-622 VTRGDGLRKSLRAA
+622 VTGATPQAPAALTAAASARKSIALRWTNGTIAQTA
-636 KGGAAGRTRRALV
+636 VEIERCTGSGCTNFARVASVAGTATTFTDRLLALRTTYTYRVRAV
-649 LRSVRRLP
+649 NEAGTSSYSNTASAVTSR